1 MTELILK
8 DIIILSLLVQT
19 LLYSNLQTVQMRI
32 IFELYICIK
41 RLRSE
46 VFRIA
51 FPVFQT
57 DFRLSLLLF

>member
-51 FPVFQT
+51 FSVFQT
-57 DFRLSLLLF
+57 HFRLSLLLF